1 MEQQVNPGEPGGER
15 PEARPGTL
23 ALRMTFL
30 SRLEPAEGCLRTY
43 QHSPFHQARLRDGEG
58 GCPDTL
64 PGVEGIKPLSRGA
77 KCELR

>member
-15 PEARPGTL
+15 PEGRPGTS

-43 QHSPFHQARLRDGEG
+43 QHSPFTR
-58 GCPDTL
+58 PDTGTGREAAL
-64 PGVEGIKPLSRGA
+64 THFLG
-77 KCELR
+77 